1 MVKIFLIAAF
11 PDQFDL
17 SHQRIKPAFKTKLQY
32 ILHDLRQEGVT
43 VSCTLEMDNWQL
55 LEQLPEINLVQDIEA
70 IDASDLV
77 VAVAEDKPSAGVQ
90 FELGY
95 AAAKGKRV
103 ILARSSND
111 ELSWFN
117 QGTIGSGLVQH
128 VTYQTMEMLLLQLV
142 AAVRVLA

>member
-32 ILHDLRQEGVT
+32 ILHGLRQEGVT